1 MTFGLSIFKEKLF
14 GLTLLPS
21 AQSKGPFHLT
31 GLFNKPSGS
40 WGGVGSISYY
50 PLLSSMHKLLPETL
64 QRRDRRQSLEAQNFV
79 P

>member
-1 MTFGLSIFKEKLF
+1 MIFGLSIFKEKLF
-14 GLTLLPS
+14 GLILLPS
-21 AQSKGPFHLT
+21 AQSKGPFYLT

-40 WGGVGSISYY
+40 WGGVGLISYY

-64 QRRDRRQSLEAQNFV
+64 QRWDRRQILEAQNLV